1 MNPLTTKIHA
11 KGYTLDEFLLTIN
24 RSRDWFY
31 KHSLGGKDYEFLL
44 LAIAGLDKPDE
55 PDLRSKH
62 DL

>member
-1 MNPLTTKIHA
+1 MNPLTIKIHA

-44 LAIAGLDKPDE
+44 LAIEGLEDR
-55 PDLRSKH
+55 L
-62 DL
+62 